1 MFKGIKI
8 KYCIIAVL
16 GSVFLAFGL
25 YNVHALAG
33 VTEGGVV
40 GLNLLLEHWFS
51 ISPAITNFVA
61 NAICYLLG
69 WKLLGR
75 KFIIY
80 SAVATVSF
88 SLSYAI
94 IEQFPPLWPQLAGMP
109 LVAALLGAI
118 FVGMGDVQHSEGYY
132 ELTDGWSVQVRDEHY
147 ENANL
152 IELTFPLTNH
162 GDTVVLERILPEH
175 MVEGTVMQFYVTHAT
190 VVVEVD
196 DQVIYEY
203 GQQLYEENRM
213 LGYGF
218 HFADIPYGSAG
229 KTLKVSLCV
238 SENDACTWGD

>member
-1 MFKGIKI
+1 MFKDIKI

-16 GSVFLAFGL
+16 SSAFLAFGL

-88 SLSYAI
+88 SVSYWI
-94 IEQFPPLWPQLAGMP
+94 IEQFPPLWPQLANMP
-109 LVAALLGAI
+109 LVASLAGAV
-118 FVGMGDVQHSEGYY
+118 FVGIGCG
-132 ELTDGWSVQVRDEHY
+132 
-147 ENANL
+147 
-152 IELTFPLTNH
+152 
-162 GDTVVLERILPEH
+162 
-175 MVEGTVMQFYVTHAT
+175 
-190 VVVEVD
+190 
-196 DQVIYEY
+196 
-203 GQQLYEENRM
+203 
-213 LGYGF
+213 
-218 HFADIPYGSAG
+218 
-229 KTLKVSLCV
+229 LCV
-238 SENDACTWGD
+238 RVGGAVSGDDALAMCISHVFHIKVETAYLITDLTVLGLSLTYIPVGKIWYSLLTVLLSGQIIGLIQRAK

>member
-1 MFKGIKI
+1 MFKDIKI

-40 GLNLLLEHWFS
+40 GLNLLLEHWFR

-61 NAICYLLG
+61 NAVCYLLG

-88 SLSYAI
+88 SVSYAI

-109 LVAALLGAI
+109 LLAALLGAV
-118 FVGMGDVQHSEGYY
+118 FVGVGCG
-132 ELTDGWSVQVRDEHY
+132 
-147 ENANL
+147 
-152 IELTFPLTNH
+152 
-162 GDTVVLERILPEH
+162 
-175 MVEGTVMQFYVTHAT
+175 
-190 VVVEVD
+190 
-196 DQVIYEY
+196 
-203 GQQLYEENRM
+203 
-213 LGYGF
+213 
-218 HFADIPYGSAG
+218 
-229 KTLKVSLCV
+229 LCV
-238 SENDACTWGD
+238 KVGGAVSGDDALAMCISHVFHIKIQWAYLITDFTVLALSLTYIPINKVWYSLLTVLLSGQIIGWIQKLPFPTKQ